1 MAFEIFKEQNFNRKS
16 IALIQRANDF
26 IDKYQAEGYML
37 SIRQLYYQMV
47 TENYIPN
54 TPLSYKSFARL
65 CQNARMAGLMDW
77 AAIEDRGRYLREI
90 ANYEDPTDFMSVT
103 FKQYAENLWRDQPVY
118 VEVWVEKDAI
128 VGVVQ
133 RPCSAFRVPFF
144 SCRGYSSVTGMY
156 EAGVRL
162 REKLEEGKR
171 CVIIYAGDHD
181 PSGLDIARDNDDRL
195 NMFAGSVAGVEI
207 KRVAL
212 TVEQINKYKPPP
224 NPAKETDS
232 RAYDYINQ
240 FGRSSWELDA
250 LKPDVLDAIIRVE
263 IEALIDQ
270 PRFMLARFAE
280 TENSKKLNM
289 IISKYG
295 TIEKWFEQIERRE
308 KANA

>member
-1 MAFEIFKEQNFNRKS
+1 MAFEVFKEQSFSRKS
-16 IALIQRANDF
+16 IALIERANIF
-26 IDKYQAEGYML
+26 IEKYQAEGYML

-54 TPLSYKSFARL
+54 IPSAYKAFARL
-65 CQNARMAGLMDW
+65 CQNARLAGLMDW

-90 ANYEDPTDFMSVT
+90 ANYEDPTDFMST
-103 FKQYAENLWRDQPVY
+103 IFKQYAENLWRDQSVY

-133 RPCSAFRVPFF
+133 RPCSFYRVPFF

-156 EAGVRL
+156 EAGLRL

-171 CVIIYAGDHD
+171 AVIIYAGDHD
-181 PSGLDIARDNDDRL
+181 PSGLDISRDNDDRL
-195 NMFAGSVAGVEI
+195 NMFARSVAGVEI

-212 TVEQINKYKPPP
+212 TVEQINQYKPPP
-224 NPAKETDS
+224 NPAKETDT

-250 LKPDVLDAIIRVE
+250 LKPDVLDAIVRKE

-280 TENSKKLNM
+280 TENDNKLKM
-289 IISKYG
+289 LIDKYG
-295 TIEKWFEQIERRE
+295 TIEKWFEQIRRRE
-308 KANA
+308 N